1 MNPTIRVRISV
12 GPYFYK
18 LIFISYRSSSSRSYN
33 PDLYQDNECYLDV
46 KISSRPRSS
55 KERQR
60 DRQRCNIAY
69 APPKNTQSTVEF
81 SEDLEISDI
90 ENSDY
95 ENESYQHADYN
106 PNDYLSTTYRSDY
119 QYYTD
124 DTVIRYKPIKV
135 KEFEM
140 QKPILYRA
148 QPSQIQKLGKPETF
162 TIAKPVKIKS
172 GPVCVQTIS
181 KFTKPAQSSQNR
193 YARKPHQKNKSKNQS
208 KIATKTCKKA
218 MKKSTESNCGSKISD
233 TPTTDIDNDETRAC
247 NLTMDANLPKPL
259 FHCQF
264 CSLPFHSIIS
274 LRRHEMIFC
283 TKDWTKLS

>member
-1 MNPTIRVRISV
+1 MKIFLVRFFCISCQ
-12 GPYFYK
+12 
-18 LIFISYRSSSSRSYN
+18 SSSSRSYN

-55 KERQR
+55 TERLRNRQR
-60 DRQRCNIAY
+60 SNSAHVPQDN
-69 APPKNTQSTVEF
+69 PKLTVEF
-81 SEDLEISDI
+81 TEDLEISDI
-90 ENSDY
+90 EDVSDSEQEY
-95 ENESYQHADYN
+95 D
-106 PNDYLSTTYRSDY
+106 PNDYFSTTYRSDY

-124 DTVIRYKPIKV
+124 EIRYKPIKV

-140 QKPILYRA
+140 QKPILYKG
-148 QPSQIQKLGKPETF
+148 QPKSSQNQVTKCKPGNF
-162 TIAKPVKIKS
+162 TVAKPVKIKS
-172 GPVCVQTIS
+172 GPACVQTIS

-193 YARKPHQKNKSKNQS
+193 YAKKPTAKNPKNELHGPNVAPKSN
-208 KIATKTCKKA
+208 
-218 MKKSTESNCGSKISD
+218 KKSTKISKKLKKNPEKDSLPTNCVGD
-233 TPTTDIDNDETRAC
+233 TDDSSHSN
-247 NLTMDANLPKPL
+247 ANLPKSL